1 MYFNYFY
8 TMKKLFFALVAMAIV
23 AVSCQNEFTESA
35 SDVTP
40 RTEVESAY
48 AISEEKAIERLNEFM
63 QSFDGCET
71 RAVQR
76 VVKSIDAVEYSDIV
90 KTTRG
95 SEDIDID
102 NLLYIVEFEDGMG
115 SAIIGADRRVE
126 PVYAILDE
134 SVLTTEDFEN
144 AANGV
149 ELDEISTYTAGLI
162 AQSAANRASTYNLLP
177 NVDLTYDEYYYVPS
191 TSIVT
196 YIQPML
202 NTKWGQEDPYNDNY
216 SWYLTDDGSLKQ
228 APAGCGVIL
237 AGQLLTH
244 LRPSTTITL
253 NGHTHSYANMAQ
265 FTFDRVV
272 TDPIL
277 KQKIALFIY
286 DISVEMNATYSADET
301 STSPSELNKI
311 FKKAG
316 LSSVYTNVLNKDKIC
331 EMLDDSKPVP
341 TYGYTA
347 DGGGHG
353 WIIDGR
359 KCTQTNVAKVTI
371 RDGVVISSEYQ
382 YSYTTD
388 YIHCN
393 FGWDGECDGYYGY
406 SIFDTTTTHPNEPNF
421 GDITYTND
429 YIYNTNLKMIKYN
442 L

>member
-1 MYFNYFY
+1 
-8 TMKKLFFALVAMAIV
+8 MKKLFFALAAMAIV
-23 AVSCQNEFTESA
+23 AVSCQKEFTESA

-177 NVDLTYDEYYYVPS
+177 NVDLTYDDVNIEE
-191 TSIVT
+191 TETVT
-196 YIQPML
+196 AYIPPML
-202 NTKWGQEDPYNDNY
+202 NTKWHQRAPYNSCY
-216 SWYLTDDGSLKQ
+216 PLYLTSDGALVN
-228 APAGCGVIL
+228 APAGCGVV
-237 AGQLLTH
+237 AVGQLLTH
-244 LRPSTTITL
+244 LRPSTSITL
-253 NGHTHSYANMAQ
+253 NGHTHSYANLAQ
-265 FTFDRVV
+265 FTFNAVV
-272 TDPIL
+272 TNTTL
-277 KQKIALFIY
+277 KQQMAQFMY
-286 DISVEMNATYSADET
+286 DLSIEMDAQYSRTITSTYSSSAVDA
-301 STSPSELNKI
+301 LRI
-311 FKKAG
+311 AG
-316 LSSVYTNVLNKDKIC
+316 LSNVSLV
-331 EMLDDSKPVP
+331 EMQTSRIRDMINDYKPIWVRGE
-341 TYGYTA
+341 TS
-347 DGGGHG
+347 DEEGHA

-359 KCTQTNVAKVTI
+359 KGVTVNVVEVTY
-371 RDGVVISSEYQ
+371 RNGVVISREFIEAFHR
-382 YSYTTD
+382 D
-388 YIHCN
+388 YMHCN
-393 FGWDGECDGYYGY
+393 FGWEGNCDGYYNDC
-406 SIFDTTTTHPNEPNF
+406 IFNVSVEVSNEPDF
-421 GDITYTND
+421 GDITD
-429 YIYNTNLKMIKYN
+429 EQPYNFKYYLQMIKYN

>member
-1 MYFNYFY
+1 
-8 TMKKLFFALVAMAIV
+8 MKKLFFALAAMAIV
-23 AVSCQNEFTESA
+23 AVSCQKEFTESA

-162 AQSAANRASTYNLLP
+162 AQNAINRASTYNLLP

-202 NTKWGQEDPYNDNY
+202 NTKWHQGSPYNDNY
-216 SWYLTDDGSLKQ
+216 PTFTRPSGGQ
-228 APAGCGVIL
+228 VNAPAGCGTIAV
-237 AGQLLTH
+237 GQLLTY
-244 LRPSTTITL
+244 LKPTTTVTL

-265 FTFDRVV
+265 FTFDRVI

-277 KQKIALFIY
+277 KQKMAQFMY
-286 DISVEMNATYSADET
+286 DLAEEMNSEYAYNETGSSLSDNAD
-301 STSPSELNKI
+301 LIDRK
-311 FKKAG
+311 G
-316 LSSVYTNVLNKDKIC
+316 LSNVRCMDFDRDIIRTMLSDAKPIIVRGSAYNVEGKI
-331 EMLDDSKPVP
+331 
-341 TYGYTA
+341 
-347 DGGGHG
+347 GHHA

-359 KCTQTNVAKVTI
+359 KHTQTSVAKVTI

-406 SIFDTTTTHPNEPNF
+406 DIFDTTIPRPNEPDF
-421 GDITYTND
+421 GDVID
-429 YIYNTNLKMIKYN
+429 PYIYIYDTYLKMIKYN